1 MIEDHG
7 DTVGT
12 SPSKTHPNIATRW
25 AANVG
30 YAILLIVMA
39 LIPQTTAA
47 AVSMVPD
54 WFAHALAYGI
64 QTGLLFWAL
73 APSVGVRSA
82 LVGGLFGAVSF
93 GAVTEVLQF
102 LQPGRVVEFRD
113 VVANSVGAL
122 VVFGVI
128 ATAALLSSRR
138 TG

>member
-7 DTVGT
+7 DTAAS
-12 SPSKTHPNIATRW
+12 SPSKPRPNVATRW
-25 AANVG
+25 AANAG
-30 YAILLIVMA
+30 YAIILVVIAV
-39 LIPQTTAA
+39 IPQTTAA

-54 WFAHALAYGI
+54 WFAHALAYGS
-64 QTGLLFWAL
+64 QAGLLFWAM
-73 APSVGVRSA
+73 APLVGVRSA

-93 GAVTEVLQF
+93 GAATEVLQF

-122 VVFGVI
+122 VVCGVI
-128 ATAALLSSRR
+128 ASAAGLSSRR